1 MAVSLDHHVDLIRFE
16 KVTGG
21 ESRICFKF
29 PLSQNAVTIVR
40 IESEV
45 NNDRSPFLFQL
56 KRIRFQGDLGLCGV
70 R

>member
-40 IESEV
+40 IESDV
-45 NNDRSPFLFQL
+45 NSGRSPFLF
-56 KRIRFQGDLGLCGV
+56 FN
-70 R
+70 